1 MDQTLPNLKSQVSVV
16 VGNTLGVKHAPKCRT
31 MTLEECQMKLVLMGA
46 SHDNL
51 LDDYLVYRI
60 GSNSIYLNKGVLDH
74 SFISN
79 THDTHTSPYLSYRQ
93 IIDTIKESL

>member
-1 MDQTLPNLKSQVSVV
+1 
-16 VGNTLGVKHAPKCRT
+16 
-31 MTLEECQMKLVLMGA
+31 MTLKECQMKLVLMGA

-60 GSNSIYLNKGVLDH
+60 GGNSIYLNKGVLDH

-79 THDTHTSPYLSYRQ
+79 IHDTHTSSYLNYEQVILR
-93 IIDTIKESL
+93 IKESL